1 MKSFHHTNNKKNM
14 EEDQE
19 IEKTQE
25 FDPSTDQDM
34 SDTWSAFIN
43 DKEAL
48 SYEIKGDYDKND
60 LIRQFTRNAGVNA
73 DNAHSFVDEVLRIMA
88 AATIKHDRIILRG
101 FGSLYLHEHAPE
113 SGIDPNGKPYEVGK
127 RISVEF
133 KASGAFKAA
142 ILAAKGVPGI

>member
-1 MKSFHHTNNKKNM
+1 M

-34 SDTWSAFIN
+34 SDTWAAFIG
-43 DKEAL
+43 EQGVL
-48 SYEIKGDYDKND
+48 SYEIVGDYDKND
-60 LIRQFTRNAGVNA
+60 LIRQFAKNESYQPASAARI
-73 DNAHSFVDEVLRIMA
+73 VDEVLRIMV
-88 AATIKHDRIILRG
+88 AATIKHDRIIIRG
-101 FGSLYLHEHAPE
+101 FGSLYLQEHAPE

>member
-1 MKSFHHTNNKKNM
+1 M

-25 FDPSTDQDM
+25 FDPATDQDM
-34 SDTWSAFIN
+34 SDTAAAFLN
-43 DKEAL
+43 NSETL
-48 SYEIKGDYDKND
+48 SYEITGDYDKND
-60 LIRQFTRNAGVNA
+60 LTRQFAKNEGVNH
-73 DNAHSFVDEVLRIMA
+73 DNASAFVDSILEIMA
-88 AATIKHDRIILRG
+88 AATIKHGRIILRG
-101 FGSLYLHEHAPE
+101 FGSLYLQEHAPE
-113 SGIDPNGKPYEVGK
+113 SGIDPNRKPYEVGK

>member
-1 MKSFHHTNNKKNM
+1 M

-34 SDTWSAFIN
+34 SDTWAAFIG
-43 DKEAL
+43 DKETLAGENGQL
-48 SYEIKGDYDKND
+48 SYEIVGDYDKND
-60 LIRQFTRNAGVNA
+60 LIRQFRKNASVTH
-73 DNAHSFVDEVLRIMA
+73 DNAHAFVDETLRIMA
-88 AATIKHDRIILRG
+88 AATIKHGRIILRG
-101 FGSLYLHEHAPE
+101 FGSLYLQEHAPE
-113 SGIDPNGKPYEVGK
+113 SGIDPNGNPYEVGR

-142 ILAAKGVPGI
+142 ILAEKGVPGI

>member
-1 MKSFHHTNNKKNM
+1 M

-25 FDPSTDQDM
+25 FDPATDQDM
-34 SDTWSAFIN
+34 SETWAAFIGE
-43 DKEAL
+43 DVL
-48 SYEIKGDYDKND
+48 TYEVNGDYDKND

-88 AATIKHDRIILRG
+88 AATIKHGRIILRS
-101 FGSLYLHEHAPE
+101 FGSMYLQKHAPE
-113 SGIDPNGKPYEVGK
+113 SGIDPHGRPFEVGE

-133 KASGAFKAA
+133 KAGGGFKSA
-142 ILAAKGVPGI
+142 IVKEKGVKAI